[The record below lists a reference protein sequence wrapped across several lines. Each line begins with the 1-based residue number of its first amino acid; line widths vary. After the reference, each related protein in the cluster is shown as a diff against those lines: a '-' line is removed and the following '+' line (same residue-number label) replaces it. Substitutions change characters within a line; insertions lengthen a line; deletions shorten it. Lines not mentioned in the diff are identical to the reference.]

1 MAENKRK
8 NYKEESEF
16 IEKLVNIRRVVKVVK
31 GGRIFGFSA
40 LAVVGDGNGKVGYGT
55 GKAREVPIAIQ
66 KAMDKAKKSMKLV
79 PLVNGTLHYSIT
91 SCVGAAKVYLQPA
104 SEGTGVI
111 AGGPMRSVLE
121 AVGVHNIFAKCNGTR
136 NPISVVRA
144 TIDGLTKMSS
154 PQTVAAKRGKTV
166 EEITGEV

>member
-66 KAMDKAKKSMKLV
+66 KAMEKAKRSMK
-79 PLVNGTLHYSIT
+79 
-91 SCVGAAKVYLQPA
+91 
-104 SEGTGVI
+104 
-111 AGGPMRSVLE
+111 
-121 AVGVHNIFAKCNGTR
+121 
-136 NPISVVRA
+136 
-144 TIDGLTKMSS
+144 
-154 PQTVAAKRGKTV
+154 
-166 EEITGEV
+166 

>member
-40 LAVVGDGNGKVGYGT
+40 LVVVGDGNRKVGYGT

-66 KAMDKAKKSMKLV
+66 KAMDKAKKSIEKA
-79 PLVNGTLHYSIT
+79 T
-91 SCVGAAKVYLQPA
+91 KKWFEYL
-104 SEGTGVI
+104 S
-111 AGGPMRSVLE
+111 
-121 AVGVHNIFAKCNGTR
+121 
-136 NPISVVRA
+136 
-144 TIDGLTKMSS
+144 
-154 PQTVAAKRGKTV
+154 
-166 EEITGEV
+166 

>member
-1 MAENKRK
+1 MADNKRN

-40 LAVVGDGNGKVGYGT
+40 LVVVGDGNGKVGYGT
-55 GKAREVPIAIQ
+55 GKAREVPLAIQ
-66 KAMDKAKKSMKLV
+66 KAMDKAKRAMKPV
-79 PLVNGTLHYSIT
+79 PLVNGTLHYPIT
-91 SCVGAAKVYLQPA
+91 SSVGAAKVYMQPA

-121 AVGVHNIFAKCNGTR
+121 AVGVHNILAKCNGTR
-136 NPISVVRA
+136 LSLIH
-144 TIDGLTKMSS
+144 I
-154 PQTVAAKRGKTV
+154 
-166 EEITGEV
+166 